1 MRAKLIVR
9 KMRRVW
15 RSGHIDLRII
25 MIHLMTTGPQLDFHY
40 LEVAVADEAAEEEE
54 DELDDDG
61 DA

>member
-1 MRAKLIVR
+1 
-9 KMRRVW
+9 MRRVW
-15 RSGHIDLRII
+15 RSGHIDLRTI

-54 DELDDDG
+54 DELDDG